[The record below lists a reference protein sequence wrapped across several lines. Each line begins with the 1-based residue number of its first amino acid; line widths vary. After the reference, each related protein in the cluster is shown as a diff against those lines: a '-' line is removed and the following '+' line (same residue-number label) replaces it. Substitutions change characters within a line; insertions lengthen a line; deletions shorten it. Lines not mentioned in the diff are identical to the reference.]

1 MRDIITKKK
10 VKTTIDKENNE
21 IISHEIDEESFIIK
35 KIKRDKF
42 MLLYVENFM
51 HLTKLNRKTLEVLAL
66 IISRRVTYG
75 NNEVIIDSKFRVEIA
90 NELGMNKQNISRSI
104 KELNDNNIINRK
116 QISDR
121 IYSYYLNPYI
131 FGNGDFNAVEKQR
144 IQYCYDFDFS
154 GFSVKKSME
163 VSTEYT
169 NSSKNDNVKMEISN
183 QTINEKELKDEI
195 EKLKNELQ
203 ELKNMFKKD

>member
-1 MRDIITKKK
+1 MRDIITKNK

-35 KIKRDKF
+35 KVKRDKF

-195 EKLKNELQ
+195 DKLKNEIQ

>member
-1 MRDIITKKK
+1 MIRDIITKKK
-10 VKTTIDKENNE
+10 AKITIDKENDE
-21 IISHEIDEESFIIK
+21 FISHEIDEEEFM
-35 KIKRDKF
+35 IKRVKQDKF

-66 IISRRVTYG
+66 IISRRVAYG
-75 NNEVIIDSKFRVEIA
+75 NNEVIIDSKFRIEIA
-90 NELGMNKQNISRSI
+90 KELGMNKQNISRSI

-163 VSTEYT
+163 VSTEYE
-169 NSSKNDNVKMEISN
+169 NL
-183 QTINEKELKDEI
+183 LKDVMRR
-195 EKLKNELQ
+195 N
-203 ELKNMFKKD
+203 

>member
-10 VKTTIDKENNE
+10 IKTTIDKENNE